1 VPDGDTSSLNVFV
14 GASGAGDSAAG
25 LSGYGAGRGGQRT
38 YIEWLPT
45 GSSVAFEWIVGG
57 GGGAGQSGNGGGGG
71 GTGGNGGNGSGPNAG
86 SGATTSGGGQGGSSS
101 GGTAGGTGGAGNSG
115 GGAAGGA
122 PYNQGNRGGGGGSGY
137 FGGGGGGGDNTGN
150 NCTGGGAGGGSGL
163 ASQPSFAG
171 VTISNASELNGA
183 AGSSSGAAAP
193 NNTDSDYVSGRGSNG
208 NDGLAVV
215 TVTIPGGLQMT
226 GVNTNTITEIKDLSS
241 TTTLTEP
248 VYLNAQDQDYDVTI
262 RLRGNTPTGN
272 GGTGGW
278 VRGTVRMKVGE
289 IFLLHYD
296 SRYAAVFYGSSA
308 IGNNCAMLAAEGGY
322 QGNPR
327 SESGAGISPR
337 PPEPDGGNAGYTS
350 GSNGSPLNNSG
361 GGTGGTTSGYRS
373 GSGGTGGAAGSGG
386 GYSGSAG
393 SDGGFFSAG
402 NGGSGVDGSGGN
414 GGFGYYGGGGGGG
427 GWDGG
432 IVSGGYFGGGG
443 GGGSSYIGG
452 LPSPSTDSNS
462 PAEVTVSNTSYGNE
476 TGGVQIQIIS
486 VAPA

>member
-1 VPDGDTSSLNVFV
+1 
-14 GASGAGDSAAG
+14 
-25 LSGYGAGRGGQRT
+25 
-38 YIEWLPT
+38 
-45 GSSVAFEWIVGG
+45 
-57 GGGAGQSGNGGGGG
+57 
-71 GTGGNGGNGSGPNAG
+71 
-86 SGATTSGGGQGGSSS
+86 
-101 GGTAGGTGGAGNSG
+101 
-115 GGAAGGA
+115 
-122 PYNQGNRGGGGGSGY
+122 
-137 FGGGGGGGDNTGN
+137 
-150 NCTGGGAGGGSGL
+150 
-163 ASQPSFAG
+163 
-171 VTISNASELNGA
+171 
-183 AGSSSGAAAP
+183 
-193 NNTDSDYVSGRGSNG
+193 
-208 NDGLAVV
+208 
-215 TVTIPGGLQMT
+215 MT